1 MKKLCIFLAL
11 VLLAV
16 CLVSC
21 TGSDPAES
29 ASVTETEAIE
39 VKEAIYFPEK
49 VKNPNNNSAM
59 LAYHPDSIPDMFND
73 SDAVVLCK
81 VTKSDDSRDYPSGN
95 VISFADAEVIEVY
108 KGDVEKGGIIGI
120 DETGT
125 RHDDGSDFSI
135 GGEPLLRKDMK
146 VLLFLKGPS
155 TEERG
160 GEESYGIKGCFFGKF
175 YLDENNIVYPSSY
188 FSSHAYKVPGYEDD
202 YVDLD
207 SFVKLMQK

>member
-21 TGSDPAES
+21 TCSDPAES

-81 VTKSDDSRDYPSGN
+81 VTKSDDSRDYPSGI
-95 VISFADAEVIEVY
+95 VISFADAEVLEAY
-108 KGDVEKGGIIGI
+108 KGEVNVGDIIGI
-120 DETGT
+120 DETGE
-125 RHDDGSDFSI
+125 RLEPSDSSI

-146 VLLFLKGPS
+146 VLLFLNGPS